1 MSTTG
6 QRTKGMVDRGEVVL
20 TQATHAVAVASI
32 ISAAWIPTLKEA
44 SEIAGYLMP
53 ILGVIWL
60 LVQISRATLGALLA
74 RFKVGRGE

>member
-6 QRTKGMVDRGEVVL
+6 QRKTRMLDRGEVVL
-20 TQATHAVAVASI
+20 NQATNAVAVASI

-60 LVQISRATLGALLA
+60 LVQIVRATVGAVLGRRKGKA
-74 RFKVGRGE
+74 E